1 MNFFVFPC
9 STHGYAK
16 QTTTPGLLNSIHFL
30 QNQNPVTAIPLC
42 RRNKNCLPA
51 VLIFCEK
58 FCETDPLTHSSP
70 NANFV
75 PHTSCRFLVYLNING
90 ILTIRR
96 SWCSNPTPEARWRL
110 VIRINCQFFL
120 AFSGVTKPGD
130 FLSDWFRCVLS
141 VVYSSVDLQR

>member
-1 MNFFVFPC
+1 MLHNYRAVTLPNHPRARLTECCAIEKLRDIYCIIHEPAITRPQVLSHYMNFFVFPC

-75 PHTSCRFLVYLNING
+75 PHTSCRFLVYLNFNG
-90 ILTIRR
+90 IPTIRR
-96 SWCSNPTPEARWRL
+96 S
-110 VIRINCQFFL
+110 
-120 AFSGVTKPGD
+120 
-130 FLSDWFRCVLS
+130 
-141 VVYSSVDLQR
+141 